1 MAPEVTAR
9 RGRGKPD
16 LDEGKL
22 REFRERLLAAKE
34 AAEALLSQSAK
45 ESRPV
50 ETSGSSIGRLTRID
64 AIQMQGMTQMSEGQ
78 LRIRL
83 QQIEVALDAMEGGTY
98 GSCRY
103 CKGPIGLP
111 RLEAMP
117 EAPFCLE
124 CQESFER
131 EKGR

>member
-1 MAPEVTAR
+1 M
-9 RGRGKPD
+9 PD
-16 LDEGKL
+16 LDEQQL
-22 REFRERLLAAKE
+22 ERFRERLLATKE
-34 AAEALLSQSAK
+34 AAKTLLSQSAK
-45 ESRPV
+45 ETRPV
-50 ETSGSSIGRLTRID
+50 EVSGSSIGRLTRID

-83 QQIEVALDAMEGGTY
+83 QQIEVALGALEEGTY

-117 EAPFCLE
+117 EAPFCME

-131 EKGR
+131 EGR

>member
-1 MAPEVTAR
+1 MSV
-9 RGRGKPD
+9 
-16 LDEGKL
+16 LDEEQL
-22 REFRERLLAAKE
+22 HRFRERLLAAKE
-34 AAEALLSQSAK
+34 TAEALLSQSAK

-50 ETSGSSIGRLTRID
+50 EASGSSIGRLTRID

-83 QQIEVALDAMEGGTY
+83 QQIEVALGAMEEGTY
-98 GSCRY
+98 GACRY

-117 EAPFCLE
+117 EAPFCMD

-131 EKGR
+131 EER